1 MYINIL
7 NKILKNTH
15 LMNIKIFM
23 TLISTIPFFL
33 DFAKRLTVFV
43 TLINNQNFINSHNN
57 IILLNT
63 ATFNISLF
71 YVSVPK
77 PQAYLRNRR

>member
-1 MYINIL
+1 
-7 NKILKNTH
+7 
-15 LMNIKIFM
+15 MNIKIFM
-23 TLISTIPFFL
+23 TLMSIVPFFL
-33 DFAKRLTVFV
+33 GLAKRLTVFV

-57 IILLNT
+57 IIILLNT

-71 YVSVPK
+71 RVSVPE